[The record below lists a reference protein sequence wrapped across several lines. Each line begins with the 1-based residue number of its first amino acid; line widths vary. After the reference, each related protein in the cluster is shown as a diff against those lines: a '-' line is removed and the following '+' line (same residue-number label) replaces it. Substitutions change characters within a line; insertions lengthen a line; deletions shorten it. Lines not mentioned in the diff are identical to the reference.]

1 MFTLEVNKLKWYHT
15 VQVKC
20 QSHLLHLFS
29 IFHNSKEIKIKNT
42 ITEQYFLLKISETWA
57 TIFLKTFSLALMKS
71 KKEL

>member
-1 MFTLEVNKLKWYHT
+1 MFPLDINKLKWHHT

-20 QSHLLHLFS
+20 QSHLLHSFS

-42 ITEQYFLLKISETWA
+42 RTEQYFLVSETWA
-57 TIFLKTFSLALMKS
+57 TIFLKTFSLVLMKS